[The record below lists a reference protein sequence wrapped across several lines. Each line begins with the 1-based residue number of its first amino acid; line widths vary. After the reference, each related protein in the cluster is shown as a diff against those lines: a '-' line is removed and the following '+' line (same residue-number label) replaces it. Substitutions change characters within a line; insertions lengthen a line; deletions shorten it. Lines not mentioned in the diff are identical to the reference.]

1 MNKIKNG
8 DGESAAQQIQALTA
22 TFKDRGISFRHF
34 PLSRCEELRWQAGRT
49 VLDNIDMPDGTILP
63 LERFELVEWG
73 ASAGQLLERLAA
85 HG

>member
-1 MNKIKNG
+1 
-8 DGESAAQQIQALTA
+8 
-22 TFKDRGISFRHF
+22 
-34 PLSRCEELRWQAGRT
+34 
-49 VLDNIDMPDGTILP
+49 VLDNIDMPDGTILL